1 MTFGFPVALRCPP
14 ARGYRLRIVVVTLI
28 TMSGCRGGTARA
40 GGPPVAQARVGL
52 IEWEITTTARALA
65 AGPVTLDVTNAG
77 TTVHDLRI
85 KGDRADGQ
93 TARLGPGQTATLT
106 IDLAGERRVELWCT
120 VPGHRSQGM
129 DTHLSVAT

>member
-1 MTFGFPVALRCPP
+1 VALKRPP
-14 ARGYRLRIVVVTLI
+14 LRGRWLRFALLTALI
-28 TMSGCRGGTARA
+28 TMSGCHGATPPA
-40 GGPPVAQARVGL
+40 GGPPVAHARVGL
-52 IEWEITTTARALA
+52 IEWEITTTAGALT

-129 DTHLSVAT
+129 DTHLPVTA

>member
-1 MTFGFPVALRCPP
+1 VAVNRPPLRGRWLHFVALT
-14 ARGYRLRIVVVTLI
+14 ALLS
-28 TMSGCRGGTARA
+28 MSACHGGTARA
-40 GGPPVAQARVGL
+40 SGPPVGRARVGL
-52 IEWEITTTARALA
+52 IEWEITTTAGALV

-106 IDLAGERRVELWCT
+106 VDLAGERRVELWCT

-129 DTHLSVAT
+129 DTHLPVAT